1 MLQETNEKK
10 VNGHLLQLDGL
21 KGVICFFIIFVHYY
35 NRTPNYAF
43 PISWLPM
50 FLVAKGWMFVEFF
63 FIISGFLFAGSYK
76 NKIPFLSLGTYLH
89 ARLKR
94 LYPSAV
100 LIAVFD
106 GLTRLVDIGINGGG
120 TRLTVEGFLRTLF
133 FTETWIYNGEP
144 FPTVVWYIHVLFL
157 CYVVYYFIAKA
168 KNPEAYLVSMVG
180 MLLFGWMLYTKQ
192 WDIPF
197 LYRNI
202 GRGYMAFAVGGLLRE
217 FQNRASE
224 KLRVRVT
231 CCAAFFA
238 AAVLLAGAIWD
249 FGKVFGDILLV
260 CTLLLF
266 PAAMLCLLN
275 WRWVGKIFSCQP
287 LVWLGKLSMATFLVH
302 VPVMNLVQAL
312 CYQSGALPF
321 DRASTFSVVLPTIF
335 VVAVLWHYGIEK
347 KLIPAM
353 LTRLENG
360 K

>member
-1 MLQETNEKK
+1 MTQRGVQKQHYK
-10 VNGHLLQLDGL
+10 QLDGI

-35 NRTPNYAF
+35 NRTPGYAF
-43 PISWLPM
+43 PISWIPKL
-50 FLVAKGWMFVEFF
+50 LTEKGWMFVEFF
-63 FIISGFLFAGSYK
+63 FIISGFLFVNSYK
-76 NKIPFLSLGTYLH
+76 NKISGISFGTYLC

-94 LYPSAV
+94 LYPSVV
-100 LIAVFD
+100 LIAAFD
-106 GLTRLVDIGINGGG
+106 GIIRLVDVGINGGG
-120 TRLTVEGFLRTLF
+120 TRMTLEGLLRTLT

-168 KNPEAYLVSMVG
+168 KNPTTYLAGMVG
-180 MLLFGWMLYTKQ
+180 LLLFGWVLYAKQ
-192 WDIPF
+192 WNIPF

-202 GRGYMAFAVGGLLRE
+202 GRGYMAFSVGGLLLE

-224 KLRVRVT
+224 KLRLRVT
-231 CCAAFFA
+231 LCTAILA
-238 AAVLLAGAIWD
+238 AAALLAGVFWTY
-249 FGKVFGDILLV
+249 GKVFGDVLLV

-275 WRWVGKIFSCQP
+275 LRWVGKIFSCPP

-302 VPVMNLVQAL
+302 VPVMNLVKAL

-321 DRASTFSVVLPTIF
+321 DRAYTFAVVLPMIF
-335 VVAVLWHYGIEK
+335 AVAALWHYGIEK
-347 KLIPAM
+347 KLIPVLLA
-353 LTRLENG
+353 RLEMG